1 MLNNLS
7 NIISPVIESAKISKI
22 FLAVL
27 VDSPVIDLVIINV
40 LLIITN
46 HLIEIEIDRHHI
58 ILIGHPLIWS
68 CFKSYNQWLNS
79 YRSVVLSLFQYASKD
94 MF

>member
-1 MLNNLS
+1 MLNNLLF
-7 NIISPVIESAKISKI
+7 NTISPVIECAKISKV

-27 VDSPVIDLVIINV
+27 VDSSVIDLVIINV

-58 ILIGHPLIWS
+58 ILIGRL
-68 CFKSYNQWLNS
+68 Q
-79 YRSVVLSLFQYASKD
+79 V
-94 MF
+94 

>member
-1 MLNNLS
+1 MLNNLLF

-58 ILIGHPLIWS
+58 ILIGRPLIWS
-68 CFKSYNQWLNS
+68 RFKSYN
-79 YRSVVLSLFQYASKD
+79 
-94 MF
+94 

>member
-1 MLNNLS
+1 VLNNLLF
-7 NIISPVIESAKISKI
+7 NTISTVIESVKISKI
-22 FLAVL
+22 FLAVF

-58 ILIGHPLIWS
+58 IIIGRLLVWS
-68 CFKSYNQWLNS
+68 HFESH
-79 YRSVVLSLFQYASKD
+79 D
-94 MF
+94 